1 VSWTTAVKFLVAR
14 KFDVA
19 RAVSLFEQNE
29 AIRRAEG
36 LMNFDPTKEPLKSE
50 LKTGKFTILV
60 SFIGLN
66 HPHFFVTIDSTGN
79 STSIDINV
87 NQQSVNYVWT
97 CFLF

>member
-1 VSWTTAVKFLVAR
+1 MCILYKYSCWFFILISFQATKHFLDTVNQIRGHRRAAPVSWTTAVKFLVAR

-60 SFIGLN
+60 SL
-66 HPHFFVTIDSTGN
+66 
-79 STSIDINV
+79 
-87 NQQSVNYVWT
+87 
-97 CFLF
+97 